1 MTQVKS
7 LEINKREILFKYING
22 QWWIALK
29 PICEALGVN
38 YDRALQ
44 NVKSDEILFQLYAKQ
59 HMVGADFKN
68 REMVSLPER
77 YIYGWIFSLQSKSE
91 VLIAYKKQCYD
102 ILYDYFHNKLV
113 ERAASLKE
121 KTSFCHSAE
130 GVPASCVWSAV
141 ISCVS
146 TNSSANSFAVFTSG
160 SIFSQGV
167 ADTICTY
174 FCKSSIDSII
184 VLGIDWGEVAR
195 WILRHGGLL
204 LGIGVLEIR
213 PR

>member
-44 NVKSDEILFQLYAKQ
+44 NVKSDEILKDVYAKQ
-59 HMVGADFKN
+59 HMRDTLN
-68 REMVSLPER
+68 RTQEMVSLPER

-91 VLIAYKKQCYD
+91 VLIAYKKECYD

-121 KTSFCHSAE
+121 KTKKELELEELEKKLAQTEEFKEITKLKSEIKSEKKTLDNLDKEFVKE
-130 GVPASCVWSAV
+130 NFDLWTQDF
-141 ISCVS
+141 VS
-146 TNSSANSFAVFTSG
+146 KE
-160 SIFSQGV
+160 SQ
-167 ADTICTY
+167 
-174 FCKSSIDSII
+174 
-184 VLGIDWGEVAR
+184 L
-195 WILRHGGLL
+195 
-204 LGIGVLEIR
+204 
-213 PR
+213 